1 MLKTIIIL
9 YYYFKTKYFM
19 RFADRAALLKWQNSR
34 VTGFLRKYIAKS
46 GYYSRKF
53 RNMDVRNWQSF
64 PTIDKKEMMENF
76 DELNTVGISQ
86 KEAFE
91 LALNSEKTRNFKPEI
106 NNITVGLSSGTSG
119 NRGLFL
125 VSRMERYRWVGII
138 LAKNL
143 PDSIFKKHRIA
154 FFLRANSN
162 LYTGVK
168 SRNISFEFFDL
179 LDSTDHNLK
188 KLDEYKP
195 SIIVSPPS
203 MLKIIAA
210 NLNRISINPVK
221 IISVAEVLEELDRRY
236 LEKAFNQ
243 TVHQIYQA
251 TEGFLACTCRYGNLH
266 INEDVLAV
274 QREYVDKDKFIP
286 VITDFSRTSQPVIR
300 YRLND
305 ILTES
310 HEPCPCGSM
319 CLRIAGIEGRC
330 DDIFYLDSVD
340 GSSSVAVFPDFL
352 SRAVI
357 YASDRIEEYKV
368 IQNTRREILVYVD
381 KTEEFI
387 PVKESLIKL
396 FTVKKCQIP
405 EIIQLKSLEIDRTK
419 KFRRIE
425 SRIHDR

>member
-1 MLKTIIIL
+1 
-9 YYYFKTKYFM
+9 
-19 RFADRAALLKWQNSR
+19 
-34 VTGFLRKYIAKS
+34 
-46 GYYSRKF
+46 
-53 RNMDVRNWQSF
+53 
-64 PTIDKKEMMENF
+64 
-76 DELNTVGISQ
+76 
-86 KEAFE
+86 
-91 LALNSEKTRNFKPEI
+91 
-106 NNITVGLSSGTSG
+106 
-119 NRGLFL
+119 
-125 VSRMERYRWVGII
+125 
-138 LAKNL
+138 
-143 PDSIFKKHRIA
+143 
-154 FFLRANSN
+154 
-162 LYTGVK
+162 
-168 SRNISFEFFDL
+168 
-179 LDSTDHNLK
+179 
-188 KLDEYKP
+188 
-195 SIIVSPPS
+195 
-203 MLKIIAA
+203 
-210 NLNRISINPVK
+210 
-221 IISVAEVLEELDRRY
+221 
-236 LEKAFNQ
+236 
-243 TVHQIYQA
+243 IYQA

-381 KTEEFI
+381 KPEEFI